1 MGDGR
6 TRYNKMVQLLKP
18 LVGQT
23 LHIEKLRKEIMI
35 EIGTSE
41 TVVRESLKFMIDL
54 GLIHE
59 TDHLIFK
66 VEQAEIRK
74 Y

>member
-6 TRYNKMVQLLKP
+6 TRYNKMVKLLEP

-23 LHIEKLRKEIMI
+23 LSMEKIRRKIMI
-35 EIGTSE
+35 EIGTTE
-41 TVVRESLKFMIDL
+41 NVIHDTLRFMIDL

-59 TDHLIFK
+59 VKHMVFK
-66 VEQAEIRK
+66 IMNAKLE
-74 Y
+74 

>member
-6 TRYNKMVQLLKP
+6 TRYNKMVKLLKP
-18 LVGQT
+18 LVGQK
-23 LHIEKLRKEIMI
+23 LHMEKIRRKIMI

-41 TVVRESLKFMIDL
+41 IVVQDTLRFMIDL

-59 TDHLIFK
+59 VKNLIF
-66 VEQAEIRK
+66 EIK
-74 Y
+74 KAQLE

>member
-1 MGDGR
+1 MSDGR

-23 LHIEKLRKEIMI
+23 IPMAKIQRKIMI
-35 EIGTSE
+35 EIGTSDI
-41 TVVRESLKFMIDL
+41 VVRDTLRFMIDL

-59 TDHLIFK
+59 TKHLIFK
-66 VEQAEIRK
+66 IQKAELE
-74 Y
+74 